1 MIGKIKGKL
10 LEIDGN
16 TGLIETASGIS
27 YNVFLTPPVITGI
40 HLNDTIEL
48 YTHLQVRED
57 ALTLFGFESKEQYSF
72 FKLLLSVSGVG
83 PKTAYAIISNS
94 KVHELYEA
102 ARSQQIDFFS
112 RIPGVGKKTAMKI
125 VLEISQK
132 LKQDIDM
139 GVFQVSDEDKT
150 AIDALVSLGFK
161 RHDARQI
168 VGKMDENLSV
178 EEKITEA
185 LKQIPS
191 SKKTIL

>member
-10 LEIDGN
+10 LDIDGN
-16 TGLIETASGIS
+16 TGLIETAGGIS
-27 YNVFLTPPVITGI
+27 YLIFLTPTII
-40 HLNDTIEL
+40 SNNHLHADIEL
-48 YTHLQVRED
+48 FTHLQVRED

-83 PKTAYAIISNS
+83 PKTAYSIISNANI
-94 KVHELYEA
+94 HELYEA

-168 VGKMDENLSV
+168 VGKMDKNLSV

-191 SKKTIL
+191 SSKKL

>member
-10 LEIDGN
+10 LDIDRN
-16 TGLIETASGIS
+16 TGLIETTGGIS
-27 YNVFLTPPVITGI
+27 YLIFLTPTII
-40 HLNDTIEL
+40 SSNHLHDNIEL
-48 YTHLQVRED
+48 FTYLQVRED
-57 ALTLFGFESKEQYSF
+57 ALTLFGFESKEQHSF
-72 FKLLLSVSGVG
+72 FKLLLSVPGVG
-83 PKTAYAIISNS
+83 PKTAYTIISNANIR
-94 KVHELYEA
+94 ELYEA
-102 ARSQQIDFFS
+102 GRNQQVEFFS

-132 LKQDIDM
+132 LKQDIGM
-139 GVFQVSDEDKT
+139 EVFQVSEEDKT

-168 VGKMDENLSV
+168 IGKMDANMSV

-191 SKKTIL
+191 SKKL

>member
-1 MIGKIKGKL
+1 M
-10 LEIDGN
+10 EIEGN
-16 TGLIETASGIS
+16 TGLIETTGGIS
-27 YNVFLTPPVITGI
+27 YNVFLTPSVITGVC
-40 HLNDTIEL
+40 LNDSVEL

-102 ARSQQIDFFS
+102 ARSQQIDHFS

-168 VGKMDENLSV
+168 VGKMDNTLST

-191 SKKTIL
+191 SSKKL